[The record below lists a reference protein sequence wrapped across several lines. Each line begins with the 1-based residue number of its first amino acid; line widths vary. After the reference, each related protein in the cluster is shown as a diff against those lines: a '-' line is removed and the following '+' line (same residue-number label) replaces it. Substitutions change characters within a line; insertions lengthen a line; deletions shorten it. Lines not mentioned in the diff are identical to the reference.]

1 MRTFFLLFFLL
12 VGCREMVNHHSI
24 MPRVDK
30 TEAKELAQPANFAPQ
45 TLSTKKSLQQKEE
58 PKLPKIM
65 YQLVSISVSENISLK
80 NVFIELARQAEID
93 LQLDHTIDAK
103 IIFTAQKRPFID
115 VIKSMCEMANLRYDV
130 LGNAIRIERDTPYSQ
145 NYNVQFLN
153 LSRTSEDQLAV
164 ASDVFSS
171 VGPSKSNMND
181 NVSKSALKATTK
193 NDFWEELEQNL
204 KTILVSGNEKGTYSM
219 HRQAGLIALHA
230 TRKQHQQVQLYLEK
244 LRHVACCQVLIEA
257 KIIEVTLK
265 DEYRSGINW
274 QTLGTKGD
282 LEITAN
288 FGEMARKGAFLDP
301 GASQTDM
308 VSFGAKGSKFSAIAN
323 TLQEFGLVRTL
334 SSPRLTVMNNQ
345 AAILKV
351 AQNKVYFRLNYDK
364 MYNSQNNA
372 QSTTVSSD
380 IQTVPIGLLM
390 MVQPSIDPET
400 GEIILFLRPSISR
413 LTQSVAD
420 PAIDIAYNAGNTT
433 GSVTKAPVQSMIPVV
448 EVREIDSVLRLSN
461 KEMAVLGGLMEVR
474 SSEHKQGL
482 PGLDEVPILRDLTGS
497 LTEGD
502 TIVELVIVLK
512 ATIMDNG
519 AAPDGADHRLM
530 DKYTTDPR
538 PLK

>member
-1 MRTFFLLFFLL
+1 
-12 VGCREMVNHHSI
+12 
-24 MPRVDK
+24 
-30 TEAKELAQPANFAPQ
+30 
-45 TLSTKKSLQQKEE
+45 
-58 PKLPKIM
+58 
-65 YQLVSISVSENISLK
+65 
-80 NVFIELARQAEID
+80 
-93 LQLDHTIDAK
+93 
-103 IIFTAQKRPFID
+103 
-115 VIKSMCEMANLRYDV
+115 
-130 LGNAIRIERDTPYSQ
+130 
-145 NYNVQFLN
+145 
-153 LSRTSEDQLAV
+153 
-164 ASDVFSS
+164 
-171 VGPSKSNMND
+171 
-181 NVSKSALKATTK
+181 
-193 NDFWEELEQNL
+193 
-204 KTILVSGNEKGTYSM
+204 M

-288 FGEMARKGAFLDP
+288 FGDMAKKGAFLDP
-301 GASQTDM
+301 STAQTDM

-448 EVREIDSVLRLSN
+448 EVREIDSVLRLNN

-497 LTEGD
+497 LSEGD

-530 DKYTTDPR
+530 DKYTIDPR